1 MRAFLFIICL
11 NLASCYSFQGI
22 SIPVEVNTFY
32 VENFE
37 DRTGEMPPGFNE
49 DFSESLADKVRNN
62 TRLKI
67 DNGNPDVTFTGAIT
81 QFTVRAEDPNSQT
94 GTALNRLYLTM
105 EVTYYNSKTEEEKKK
120 KYDEIE
126 DFGAEQD
133 FIDVQED
140 LLDQISERIIERVFN
155 DSFTNW

>member
-1 MRAFLFIICL
+1 MRAFIIIF
-11 NLASCYSFQGI
+11 SMSFVGCYSFQGI
-22 SIPVEVNTFY
+22 SIPPEVNTFY

-49 DFSESLADKVRNN
+49 DFSESLTDKVRNN

-67 DNGNPDVTFTGAIT
+67 DNANPDVTFTGAIT

-105 EVTYYNSKTEEEKKK
+105 EITYYNGKTEEEKKK

-126 DFGAEQD
+126 DFGADQD
-133 FIDVQED
+133 FIDVQEN
-140 LLDQISERIIERVFN
+140 LLDEISERIIERVFN